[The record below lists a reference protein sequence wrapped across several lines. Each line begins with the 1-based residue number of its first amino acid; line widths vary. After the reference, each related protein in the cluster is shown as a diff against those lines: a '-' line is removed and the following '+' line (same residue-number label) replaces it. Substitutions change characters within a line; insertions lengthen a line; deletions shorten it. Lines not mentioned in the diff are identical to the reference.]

1 MQLRRASYAYD
12 ETVTEYYNY
21 FRDYGSVMLRALLTI
36 MALVTAAGVPEAAPA
51 QSYPTKPIR
60 FVVPFG
66 PGGVGDIT
74 ARVAAQKLSA
84 SFGQQVIIDNRPG
97 AGGIAASEIVAKAA
111 PDGYTML
118 LLNNAHAVSMSLFKA
133 LPYDTLRDFAPVSSL
148 ATFSLVLLVNPDSPL
163 KSVKDLIASAK
174 ASPGK
179 LNIGTIQIGATQHL
193 STELFKSVTGVDWV
207 HVPYTNTGL
216 LLTGLRNGGVQVA
229 FEFIAPVVG
238 MLKAGQFRALAVT
251 TRTRISALP
260 DVPTAHESGVPGFEV
275 TSWNGIGVP
284 AKTPRPIIDRLNGAL
299 AAALAAPDLRQRFQE
314 MAVDTFPSTPEGYR
328 KHIAAEI
335 VKWGKVIESAKI
347 PRQ

>member
-1 MQLRRASYAYD
+1 
-12 ETVTEYYNY
+12 
-21 FRDYGSVMLRALLTI
+21 MLRASLRM
-36 MALVTAAGVPEAAPA
+36 MALVAAACIPAVASA

-60 FVVPFG
+60 FLVPFG

-84 SFGQQVIIDNRPG
+84 SLGQQVIIDNRPG
-97 AGGIAASEIVAKAA
+97 AGGIVASELVAKAE

-118 LLNNAHAVSMSLFKA
+118 LLNNAHAISMSLFKS

-148 ATFSLVLLVNPDSPL
+148 ATFSIVLLVNADSPV
-163 KSVKDLIASAK
+163 KSVKDLIAYAR
-174 ASPGK
+174 ANPGK
-179 LNIGTIQIGATQHL
+179 LNVGTIQIGATQHL
-193 STELFKSVTGVDWV
+193 STELFKSMTGIDWV

-216 LLTGLRNGGVQVA
+216 LLTGLRGNGVQVA

-238 MLKAGQFRALAVT
+238 MVKAGQFRALAVT
-251 TRTRISALP
+251 TRNRFSGLP
-260 DVPTAHESGVPGFEV
+260 DIPTVQESGVPGFEV

-284 AKTPRPIIDRLNGAL
+284 AKTPRPIIDRLNRAITE
-299 AAALAAPDLRQRFQE
+299 ALAAPDVKQRFSE
-314 MAVDTFPSTPEGYR
+314 MAVDTFPSTPEAYR

-335 VKWGKVIESAKI
+335 AKWGKVIETARI